1 MNPHVHLIVAI
12 DRRGGIGK
20 HGDQLFYIREDLRHF
35 KSLTTGNTIVMGRK
49 TFEALP
55 KGALPG
61 RRNIVVT
68 RTPGYVAPGAE
79 TAVSLESAIAMATTP
94 VFIIGGAQ
102 IYSHALPLAEM
113 LHITVVDAVD
123 TEAEVFF
130 PPLHLADYR
139 IVAVEDAG
147 SAPKAT
153 FYTLQKHN
161 TEQIH

>member
-1 MNPHVHLIVAI
+1 MNPSVHLIVAI
-12 DRRGGIGK
+12 DRCGGIGK
-20 HGDQLFYIREDLRHF
+20 RGDQLFYIREDLRHF
-35 KSLTTGNTIVMGRK
+35 KALTIGNTIVMGRR

-68 RTPGYVAPGAE
+68 RTPGYDAPGAE

-102 IYSHALPLAEM
+102 LYGCALPVAEV

-123 TEAEVFF
+123 PEAEVFF
-130 PPLHLADYR
+130 PPVPLNDYR
-139 IVAVEDAG
+139 TVAVEDAG
-147 SAPKAT
+147 SSPKAT
-153 FYTLQKHN
+153 FYTLRKFDA
-161 TEQIH
+161 E